1 MSKVI
6 SSFRFPVSARALPLC
21 FALFVLAACGFEPVL
36 AKRAPAASSQ
46 QVYLPEVRIETDRSH
61 LGQLLKAEIEDQI
74 NPRHDAPA
82 KRYVLKITVSD
93 TLIPLFINP
102 DGTAS
107 RGEILYDS
115 RYTLT
120 RLTDN
125 VQIASGTITRAS
137 SFNSSETA
145 DYATY
150 AAQEDAKRRGIVE
163 LSKDYALRLANVKL
177 ESR

>member
-1 MSKVI
+1 MSSII
-6 SSFRFPVSARALPLC
+6 SGFGFQVSARVLPLC
-21 FALFVLAACGFEPVL
+21 FALFLLAACGFEPVL
-36 AKRAPAASSQ
+36 ARRAPAESSQ

-93 TLIPLFINP
+93 TVIPLFINP

-107 RGEILYDS
+107 RGEIFYDS
-115 RYTLT
+115 HYTLT
-120 RLTDN
+120 RLADN
-125 VQIASGTITRAS
+125 VQIASGKITRAS

-177 ESR
+177 